1 MKFFRSFNYLPLNI
15 ALYYF
20 LIIAMFQREAVI
32 ANEQW
37 KNEISIDF
45 MANNLI
51 KEYSEHSGCSKRRL
65 V

>member
-1 MKFFRSFNYLPLNI
+1 M

-20 LIIAMFQREAVI
+20 PIIAMFRQEAVI
-32 ANEQW
+32 TNEQW
-37 KNEISIDF
+37 KNEISIEF

-51 KEYSEHSGCSKRRL
+51 KEYSEPGSSKRAL

>member
-1 MKFFRSFNYLPLNI
+1 MKFFRSFNYLSLNI
-15 ALYYF
+15 ALYY
-20 LIIAMFQREAVI
+20 LPTIAMFRQEAVI
-32 ANEQW
+32 ASEQW

-51 KEYSEHSGCSKRRL
+51 KEYSEPGSSKREL

>member
-1 MKFFRSFNYLPLNI
+1 
-15 ALYYF
+15 
-20 LIIAMFQREAVI
+20 MFQREAVI